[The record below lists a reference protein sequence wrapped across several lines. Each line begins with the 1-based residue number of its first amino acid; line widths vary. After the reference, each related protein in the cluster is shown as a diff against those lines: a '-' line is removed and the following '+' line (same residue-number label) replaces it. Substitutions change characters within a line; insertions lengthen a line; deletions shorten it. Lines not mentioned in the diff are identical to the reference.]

1 MKSMKSFLFAAV
13 KELNKTN
20 INPSIPTNIVLERDY
35 SGSISPEMMESV
47 LTKMSASSQK

>member
-1 MKSMKSFLFAAV
+1 MKSMKSFIFDAV
-13 KELNKTN
+13 KEMNKNN

-47 LTKMSASSQK
+47 LTKMSTSAQK